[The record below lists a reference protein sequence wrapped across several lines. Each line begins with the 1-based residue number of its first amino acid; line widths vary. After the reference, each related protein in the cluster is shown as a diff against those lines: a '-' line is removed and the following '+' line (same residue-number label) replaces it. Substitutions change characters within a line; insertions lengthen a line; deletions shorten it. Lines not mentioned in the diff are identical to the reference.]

1 MGERTAAALAFEDVS
16 LTFPNGHKALR
27 GLSLRLAPGE
37 FVGLVGPSGCGK
49 TSLLRVAAGLTD
61 YSAGKVFV
69 DRNQLGYTF
78 QDATLLPWR
87 TVRGNV
93 ELLMELRGYDIARR
107 RAIAATQIERVGLA
121 GFEDAFPAHLSGGMK
136 MRVSLARSLAL
147 DPKVFLFDEPF
158 AALDELTRERL
169 NDDLIAQYRRQNF
182 TALFVT
188 HDIAEA
194 VYLSTR
200 VLVMSARPGRIAAA
214 FDVPFGY
221 PRAAELRYQ
230 ADFARLCGDISAAL
244 RATQHSDAGQ

>member
-1 MGERTAAALAFEDVS
+1 MAERNAAALAFEDVS
-16 LTFPNGHKALR
+16 LTFPNGHEALR

-37 FVGLVGPSGCGK
+37 FVGLGGPSGCGK

-61 YSAGKVFV
+61 YAAGKVFV
-69 DRNQLGYTF
+69 DRGHLGYTF

-93 ELLMELRGYDIARR
+93 ELLMELRGYDTARR
-107 RAIAATQIERVGLA
+107 RAIAAAQIERVGLT

-158 AALDELTRERL
+158 AALDELTRKRL
-169 NDDLIAQYRRQNF
+169 NDDLIAQYRSQNF

-194 VYLSTR
+194 VFLSSR

-214 FDVPFGY
+214 FDVPFCY
-221 PRAAELRYQ
+221 PRAPQLRYQ
-230 ADFARLCGDISAAL
+230 AEFASLCGDISAAL
-244 RATQHSDAGQ
+244 RATQPLDAAQ